1 MSDILQNSIETAVEM
16 QAGNQDAQSYVN
28 DLKADVRAGSP
39 RAISRLQDLVNLI
52 VITYNEATL
61 LQPNMKEF
69 INQFIDKP
77 RDDNGNGRRYIKH
90 FPKVPT
96 NYEIG
101 KFIPTGTS
109 TPQFK
114 VEFIK
119 FKEAN
124 GNLAPM
130 SVQKKYEIVYIQ
142 SELITYFINSQLRT
156 FIEEQILGQIQQS
169 MEIFLY
175 DYVMTKL
182 VDTEQVGAG
191 TDNIP
196 TNHPQRGKV
205 VNGTKTNLFECIVEL
220 ITEVKKMKQ
229 NSNDYNV
236 DQTLTEAID
245 ASKTEDLILLVSP
258 KVKAMFESEII
269 TQLFNSANIQL
280 DKHFGQIH
288 VPNRKFN
295 LTGPT
300 ATVEQTSYIRDD
312 KLIVID
318 RKNYLRILT
327 MLKVPGGDYYPINM
341 ANLQVLHHWL
351 AAGYLPWGKVLTYK
365 SNKLTTSPSA

>member
-16 QAGNQDAQSYVN
+16 KAGNQDAQSYVN
-28 DLKADVRAGSP
+28 DLREQVRAGSP
-39 RAISRLQDLVNLI
+39 RAISNLQDLVNLI
-52 VITYNEATL
+52 VITYNEATI

-90 FPKVPT
+90 FPRVPK
-96 NYEIG
+96 NYSATE
-101 KFIPTGTS
+101 FMPTTTS
-109 TPQFK
+109 TPAFK

-119 FKEAN
+119 FKEAD
-124 GNLAPM
+124 GNLATM

-142 SELITYFINSQLRT
+142 SQLITYFINSQLRT

-182 VDTEQVGAG
+182 VDTVQ
-191 TDNIP
+191 N
-196 TNHPQRGKV
+196 TNQAKRGKLI
-205 VNGTKTNLFECIVEL
+205 NSNKQNLFECMVEL
-220 ITEVKKMKQ
+220 IAEVKKMKQ
-229 NSNDYNV
+229 NSSDYNV
-236 DQTLTEAID
+236 DQQLSEAID

-258 KVKAMFESEII
+258 KVKAMFETEVI

-288 VPNRKFN
+288 VPNRQFN
-295 LTGPT
+295 FGGDTIK
-300 ATVEQTSYIRDD
+300 VNNTSYIGDD
-312 KLIVID
+312 TLIVID

-327 MLKVPGGDYYPINM
+327 MLEIPGGDYYPTNM

-365 SNKLTTSPSA
+365 SSNLTVSPSA

>member
-1 MSDILQNSIETAVEM
+1 MSTTLDNAIETAVEM
-16 QAGNQDAQSYVN
+16 RAGNQDAQSYVN
-28 DLKADVRAGSP
+28 DLREQVRAGSP
-39 RAISRLQDLVNLI
+39 RAISSLQDLVNLI
-52 VITYNEATL
+52 VITYNEATI

-90 FPKVPT
+90 FPKVPQ
-96 NYEIG
+96 NYNINT
-101 KFIPTGTS
+101 FIPTAT
-109 TPQFK
+109 TPPAFQ

-119 FKEAN
+119 FKESN
-124 GNLAPM
+124 GSLAPL

-142 SELITYFINSQLRT
+142 SDLITYFINSQLRT
-156 FIEEQILGQIQQS
+156 FIEEQILGQIQQA
-169 MEIFLY
+169 MEIYLY

-182 VDTEQVGAG
+182 VDTEQVQSGNNQHA
-191 TDNIP
+191 
-196 TNHPQRGKV
+196 QRGKV
-205 VNGTKTNLFECIVEL
+205 ITSQKANLFECMVEL
-220 ITEVKKMKQ
+220 IAEVKKMKQ
-229 NSNDYNV
+229 NSSDYNV
-236 DQTLTEAID
+236 DPQLTAAID

-258 KVKAMFESEII
+258 KIKAMFETEVI

-288 VPNRKFN
+288 VPNRQFN
-295 LTGPT
+295 LTGTT
-300 ATVEQTSYIRDD
+300 AKVETTSYIGDD
-312 KLIVID
+312 RLIVID

-327 MLKVPGGDYYPINM
+327 MLEIPGGDYYPTNM

-365 SNKLTTSPSA
+365 SSNLTVSPSA

>member
-1 MSDILQNSIETAVEM
+1 MSDVLQNSIETAVEM
-16 QAGNQDAQSYVN
+16 KAGNQDAQSYIN
-28 DLKADVRAGSP
+28 DLRADVRSGSP
-39 RAISRLQDLVNLI
+39 RAISNLQDLVNLI

-90 FPKVPT
+90 FPRVPQ
-96 NYEIG
+96 NYDPT
-101 KFIPTGTS
+101 KFIPTGT
-109 TPQFK
+109 TAAAFK

-119 FKEAN
+119 FKN
-124 GNLAPM
+124 DQGQLAPM

-142 SELITYFINSQLRT
+142 SDLITYFINSQLRT
-156 FIEEQILGQIQQS
+156 FIEEQILGQIQQA
-169 MEIFLY
+169 MEIYLY

-196 TNHPQRGKV
+196 TNHPKRGKV
-205 VNGTKTNLFECIVEL
+205 MNGTGQNLFQCIVEL
-220 ITEVKKMKQ
+220 IKEVKKMKQ

-258 KVKAMFESEII
+258 AVKAMFESEII

-300 ATVEQTSYIRDD
+300 AKVQASSYIGDD

-365 SNKLTTSPSA
+365 SSNLTVSPSA

>member
-1 MSDILQNSIETAVEM
+1 MPDTLQNSIETAVEM
-16 QAGNQDAQSYVN
+16 KAGNQDAQSYVN
-28 DLKADVRAGSP
+28 DLREQVRANSP
-39 RAISRLQDLVNLI
+39 RAISQLQDLVNLI

-90 FPKVPT
+90 FPKVPQ
-96 NYEIG
+96 NYDIT
-101 KFIPTGTS
+101 KFIPTGT
-109 TPQFK
+109 TPPQFK

-119 FKEAN
+119 FKESN

-182 VDTEQVGAG
+182 VDTEAVSSG
-191 TDNIP
+191 TNQ
-196 TNHPQRGKV
+196 HAVRGKV
-205 VNGTKTNLFECIVEL
+205 MSGTGRNLFECIVEL
-220 ITEVKKMKQ
+220 IKEVKKMKQ
-229 NSNDYNV
+229 NSSDYNV
-236 DQTLTEAID
+236 DLTLTEAID

-258 KVKAMFESEII
+258 AVKAMFESEII

-288 VPNRKFN
+288 VPNRKFD

-300 ATVEQTSYIRDD
+300 AKVQASSYIGDD
-312 KLIVID
+312 RLIVID

-365 SNKLTTSPSA
+365 SSNLTVSPSA

>member
-1 MSDILQNSIETAVEM
+1 MSDTLQNSIETAVEM
-16 QAGNQDAQSYVN
+16 KAGNQDAQSYVN
-28 DLKADVRAGSP
+28 DLREQVRAGSP
-39 RAISRLQDLVNLI
+39 RAISQLQDLVNLI
-52 VITYNEATL
+52 VITYNEATI

-90 FPKVPT
+90 FPRVPK
-96 NYEIG
+96 NYSATE
-101 KFIPTGTS
+101 FIPTATS
-109 TPQFK
+109 TPAFK

-119 FKEAN
+119 FKEST
-124 GNLAPM
+124 GQLATM

-182 VDTEQVGAG
+182 VDTVQ
-191 TDNIP
+191 N
-196 TNHPQRGKV
+196 TNQAKRGKLI
-205 VNGTKTNLFECIVEL
+205 NSNKPNLFECMVEL

-229 NSNDYNV
+229 NSSDYNV
-236 DQTLTEAID
+236 DQQLKEAID

-258 KVKAMFESEII
+258 KIKAMFETEII
-269 TQLFNSANIQL
+269 TQLFNAANIEL
-280 DKHFGQIH
+280 NKHFGQIH
-288 VPNRKFN
+288 VPNRQFN
-295 LTGPT
+295 FSGD
-300 ATVEQTSYIRDD
+300 TVKVQDTSYIGDD
-312 KLIVID
+312 TLIVID

-327 MLKVPGGDYYPINM
+327 MLEIPGGDYYPTNM

-365 SNKLTTSPSA
+365 SSNLTVSPSA

>member
-1 MSDILQNSIETAVEM
+1 MSNTLDNAIETAVEM
-16 QAGNQDAQSYVN
+16 RAGNQDAQSYVN
-28 DLKADVRAGSP
+28 DLREQVRAGSP
-39 RAISRLQDLVNLI
+39 RAISQLQDLVNLI
-52 VITYNEATL
+52 VITYNEATI

-90 FPKVPT
+90 FPRVPK
-96 NYEIG
+96 NYSATE
-101 KFIPTGTS
+101 FIPTATS
-109 TPQFK
+109 TPAFK

-119 FKEAN
+119 FKESN
-124 GNLAPM
+124 GSLAPL

-182 VDTEQVGAG
+182 VDTVNTGG
-191 TDNIP
+191 T
-196 TNHPQRGKV
+196 TAKRGKLIKS
-205 VNGTKTNLFECIVEL
+205 TKPNLFECMVEL

-229 NSNDYNV
+229 NSSDYNV
-236 DQTLTEAID
+236 DPQLKEAID

-258 KVKAMFESEII
+258 KIKAMFETEII

-288 VPNRKFN
+288 VPNRQFN
-295 LTGPT
+295 FSGD
-300 ATVEQTSYIRDD
+300 TVKVQDTSYIGDD
-312 KLIVID
+312 TLIVID
-318 RKNYLRILT
+318 RTNYLRILT
-327 MLKVPGGDYYPINM
+327 MLEIPGGDYYPTNM

-365 SNKLTTSPSA
+365 SSNLTVSPSA

>member
-1 MSDILQNSIETAVEM
+1 MSNTLDNAIETAVEM
-16 QAGNQDAQSYVN
+16 RAGNQDAQSYVN
-28 DLKADVRAGSP
+28 DLREQVRSGSP
-39 RAISRLQDLVNLI
+39 RAISQLQDLVNLI

-90 FPKVPT
+90 FPRVPQNYDPT
-96 NYEIG
+96 N
-101 KFIPTGTS
+101 FMPTGT
-109 TPQFK
+109 TAAAFK

-119 FKEAN
+119 FKN
-124 GNLAPM
+124 DQGQLAPM

-142 SELITYFINSQLRT
+142 SDLITYFINSQLRT

-182 VDTEQVGAG
+182 VDTEAVGSG
-191 TDNIP
+191 TNQ
-196 TNHPQRGKV
+196 HAQRGKV
-205 VNGTKTNLFECIVEL
+205 ITSQKTNLFECMVEL
-220 ITEVKKMKQ
+220 IAEVKKMKQ
-229 NSNDYNV
+229 NSSDYNV

-258 KVKAMFESEII
+258 KVKAMFETEII
-269 TQLFNSANIQL
+269 TQLFNSANIEL
-280 DKHFGQIH
+280 NKHFGQIH
-288 VPNRKFN
+288 VPNRKFV
-295 LTGPT
+295 LTGAT
-300 ATVEQTSYIRDD
+300 ATVAADSYMPDN

-327 MLKVPGGDYYPINM
+327 MLEIPGGDYYPTNM

-365 SNKLTTSPSA
+365 SSNLTVSPSA

>member
-1 MSDILQNSIETAVEM
+1 MPDTLQNSIETAVEM
-16 QAGNQDAQSYVN
+16 KAGNQDAQSYVN
-28 DLKADVRAGSP
+28 DLREQVRANSP
-39 RAISRLQDLVNLI
+39 RAISQLQDLVNLI

-90 FPKVPT
+90 FPKVPQ
-96 NYEIG
+96 NYDIT
-101 KFIPTGTS
+101 KFIPTGT
-109 TPQFK
+109 TPPQFK

-119 FKEAN
+119 FKESN

-182 VDTEQVGAG
+182 VDTEAVSSG
-191 TDNIP
+191 TNQ
-196 TNHPQRGKV
+196 HAVRGKV
-205 VNGTKTNLFECIVEL
+205 MSGTGRNLFECIVEL
-220 ITEVKKMKQ
+220 IKEVKKMKQ
-229 NSNDYNV
+229 NSSDYNV
-236 DQTLTEAID
+236 DLTLTEAID

-258 KVKAMFESEII
+258 AVKAMFESEII

-288 VPNRKFN
+288 VPNRKFD

-300 ATVEQTSYIRDD
+300 AKVQASSYIGDD
-312 KLIVID
+312 RLIVID

-365 SNKLTTSPSA
+365 SNNLTVSPSA

>member
-1 MSDILQNSIETAVEM
+1 MSDTLDRSIETAVEM
-16 QAGNQDAQSYVN
+16 KAGNQDAQSYVN
-28 DLKADVRAGSP
+28 DLREQVRAGSP
-39 RAISRLQDLVNLI
+39 RAVSQLQDLVNLI
-52 VITYNEATL
+52 VITYNEATI

-90 FPKVPT
+90 FPRVPKDY
-96 NYEIG
+96 NANE
-101 KFIPTGTS
+101 FIPTS
-109 TPQFK
+109 TTANAFK
-114 VEFIK
+114 VHFIK
-119 FKEAN
+119 FKKDN
-124 GNLAPM
+124 GDLDTL

-142 SELITYFINSQLRT
+142 SQLITYFINSQLRT
-156 FIEEQILGQIQQS
+156 FIEEEILGQIQQA
-169 MEIFLY
+169 MEIYLY

-182 VDTEQVGAG
+182 VDTVQNSGNLAK
-191 TDNIP
+191 
-196 TNHPQRGKV
+196 RGKLLS
-205 VNGTKTNLFECIVEL
+205 GTGNNLFECIVEL

-229 NSNDYNV
+229 NSSDYNV
-236 DQTLTEAID
+236 DSTLTEAID

-258 KVKAMFESEII
+258 KIKAMFETEII
-269 TQLFNSANIQL
+269 TQLFNSANIEL
-280 DKHFGQIH
+280 NKHFGQIH

-300 ATVEQTSYIRDD
+300 ATVQAESYIPDD
-312 KLIVID
+312 RLIVID

-327 MLKVPGGDYYPINM
+327 MLEIPGGDYYPTNM

-365 SNKLTTSPSA
+365 SSNLTVSPSA

>member
-1 MSDILQNSIETAVEM
+1 MSNTLDNAIETAVEM
-16 QAGNQDAQSYVN
+16 KAGNQDAQSYVN
-28 DLKADVRAGSP
+28 DLREQVRSGSP
-39 RAISRLQDLVNLI
+39 RAISNLQDLVNLI
-52 VITYNEATL
+52 VITYNEATI

-90 FPKVPT
+90 FPRVPEDY
-96 NYEIG
+96 NPA
-101 KFIPTGTS
+101 KFIPTATS
-109 TPQFK
+109 TPAFK

-119 FKEAN
+119 FKEAT

-142 SELITYFINSQLRT
+142 SDLITYFINSQLRT
-156 FIEEQILGQIQQS
+156 FIEEQILGQIQQA
-169 MEIFLY
+169 MEIYLY
-175 DYVMTKL
+175 DYVMKKL
-182 VDTEQVGAG
+182 VDTEAVSSGAQ
-191 TDNIP
+191 NQQ
-196 TNHPQRGKV
+196 HLQRGKV
-205 VNGTKTNLFECIVEL
+205 ITSQKANLFECMVEL
-220 ITEVKKMKQ
+220 IAEVKKMKQ
-229 NSNDYNV
+229 NSSDYNV

-258 KVKAMFESEII
+258 KIKAMFETEVI

-300 ATVEQTSYIRDD
+300 AKVETTSYIGDD
-312 KLIVID
+312 RLIVID

-327 MLKVPGGDYYPINM
+327 MLEIPGGDYYPTNM
-341 ANLQVLHHWL
+341 ANLQVLHH
-351 AAGYLPWGKVLTYK
+351 
-365 SNKLTTSPSA
+365 

>member
-1 MSDILQNSIETAVEM
+1 MSDTLQNSIETAVEM
-16 QAGNQDAQSYVN
+16 KAGNQDAQSYVN
-28 DLKADVRAGSP
+28 DLREQVRSGSP
-39 RAISRLQDLVNLI
+39 RAISNLQDLVNLI

-90 FPKVPT
+90 FPKVPQ
-96 NYEIG
+96 NYDIT
-101 KFIPTGTS
+101 KFIPTTT
-109 TPQFK
+109 TPPAFK

-182 VDTEQVGAG
+182 VDTERVQSG
-191 TDNIP
+191 TNQ
-196 TNHPQRGKV
+196 HAARGKV
-205 VNGTKTNLFECIVEL
+205 MSGTGRNLFECIVEL
-220 ITEVKKMKQ
+220 IKEVKKMKQ
-229 NSNDYNV
+229 NSSDYNV
-236 DQTLTEAID
+236 DLTLTEAID

-258 KVKAMFESEII
+258 AVKAMFESEII

-288 VPNRKFN
+288 VPNRKFD

-300 ATVEQTSYIRDD
+300 AKVQASSYIGDD

-365 SNKLTTSPSA
+365 SNNLTVSPSA

>member
-61 LQPNMKEF
+61 LKPNMKEF
-69 INQFIDKP
+69 INQFIDEP

-119 FKEAN
+119 FKESD
-124 GNLAPM
+124 GSLAPM

-182 VDTEQVGAG
+182 VNTEPGNSQP
-191 TDNIP
+191 N
-196 TNHPQRGKV
+196 RGKIFT
-205 VNGTKTNLFECIVEL
+205 GTGNNLFECIVEL
-220 ITEVKKMKQ
+220 ITQVKDMLQ
-229 NSNDYNV
+229 NSNTYNV

-245 ASKTEDLILLVSP
+245 ASKNEDLILLVSP
-258 KVKAMFESEII
+258 KVKAMFETEVI
-269 TQLFNSANIQL
+269 TQLFNSANIEL
-280 DKHFGQIH
+280 NKHFGQIH
-288 VPNRKFN
+288 VPNRKFT
-295 LTGPT
+295 LTGN
-300 ATVEQTSYIRDD
+300 TVGVEAASYMPDN

-365 SNKLTTSPSA
+365 SSNLTVSPSA

>member
-1 MSDILQNSIETAVEM
+1 MSDVLQNSIETAVEM
-16 QAGNQDAQSYVN
+16 KAGNQDAQSYIN
-28 DLKADVRAGSP
+28 DLRADVRSGSP
-39 RAISRLQDLVNLI
+39 RAISTLQELVNLI
-52 VITYNEATL
+52 VITYNEATI

-90 FPKVPT
+90 FPRVPK
-96 NYEIG
+96 NYSATE
-101 KFIPTGTS
+101 FIPTATS
-109 TPQFK
+109 TPAFK

-119 FKEAN
+119 FKESN
-124 GNLAPM
+124 GSLATM

-142 SELITYFINSQLRT
+142 SDLITYFINSQLRT

-169 MEIFLY
+169 MEIYLY

-182 VDTEQVGAG
+182 VDTVQ
-191 TDNIP
+191 N
-196 TNHPQRGKV
+196 TNQAKRGKLI
-205 VNGTKTNLFECIVEL
+205 NSNKPNLFECMVEL

-229 NSNDYNV
+229 NSSDYNV
-236 DQTLTEAID
+236 DPQLKEAID

-258 KVKAMFESEII
+258 KIKAMFETEII
-269 TQLFNSANIQL
+269 TQLFNSANIEL
-280 DKHFGQIH
+280 NKHFGQIH
-288 VPNRKFN
+288 VPNRQFN
-295 LTGPT
+295 FSGD
-300 ATVEQTSYIRDD
+300 TVKVQDTSYIGDD
-312 KLIVID
+312 TLIVID

-327 MLKVPGGDYYPINM
+327 MLEIPGGDYYPTNM

-365 SNKLTTSPSA
+365 SSNLTVSPSA

>member
-1 MSDILQNSIETAVEM
+1 MSDVLQNSIETAVEM
-16 QAGNQDAQSYVN
+16 KAGNQDAQSYIN
-28 DLKADVRAGSP
+28 DLRADVRSGSP
-39 RAISRLQDLVNLI
+39 RAISNLQDLVNLI

-90 FPKVPT
+90 FPRVPQ
-96 NYEIG
+96 NYDAT
-101 KFIPTGTS
+101 KFIPTGT
-109 TPQFK
+109 TAAAFK

-119 FKEAN
+119 FKTDT
-124 GNLAPM
+124 GTLAPM

-142 SELITYFINSQLRT
+142 SDLITYFINSQLRT

-182 VDTEQVGAG
+182 VDTERAGAG
-191 TDNIP
+191 NGNTPD
-196 TNHPQRGKV
+196 NHPQRGKV
-205 VNGTKTNLFECIVEL
+205 IDSTKQNLFDCMVEL
-220 ITEVKKMKQ
+220 IAEVKKMKQ
-229 NSNDYNV
+229 NSSDYNV
-236 DQTLTEAID
+236 DQNLREAID

-258 KVKAMFESEII
+258 KVKAMFETEII

-288 VPNRKFN
+288 VPNRKFV
-295 LTGPT
+295 LTGNT
-300 ATVEQTSYIRDD
+300 ATVEANSYIGDD

-341 ANLQVLHHWL
+341 ANLQVLHH
-351 AAGYLPWGKVLTYK
+351 
-365 SNKLTTSPSA
+365 

>member
-1 MSDILQNSIETAVEM
+1 MSDTLQNSIETAVEM
-16 QAGNQDAQSYVN
+16 KAGNQDAQSYVN
-28 DLKADVRAGSP
+28 DLREQVRAGSP
-39 RAISRLQDLVNLI
+39 RAISSLQDLVNLI
-52 VITYNEATL
+52 VITYNEATI

-90 FPKVPT
+90 FPKVPG

-101 KFIPTGTS
+101 KFIPTGT
-109 TPQFK
+109 TPPQFK

-119 FKEAN
+119 FKESN

-156 FIEEQILGQIQQS
+156 FIEEEILGQIQQS

-182 VDTEQVGAG
+182 VDTEAITNQGA
-191 TDNIP
+191 N
-196 TNHPQRGKV
+196 NHAQRGKV
-205 VNGTKTNLFECIVEL
+205 ITSQKANLFECMVEL
-220 ITEVKKMKQ
+220 IAEVKKMKQ

-236 DQTLTEAID
+236 DQQLTEAID

-258 KVKAMFESEII
+258 KVKAMFETEII

-288 VPNRKFN
+288 VPNRKFD
-295 LTGPT
+295 LTGTT
-300 ATVEQTSYIRDD
+300 AKVQASSYIGDD

-327 MLKVPGGDYYPINM
+327 MLKVPGGDYYPTNM

-365 SNKLTTSPSA
+365 SSNLTVSPSA

>member
-1 MSDILQNSIETAVEM
+1 MPDILQNSIETAVEM
-16 QAGNQDAQSYVN
+16 KAGNQDAQSYIN
-28 DLKADVRAGSP
+28 DLRADVRSGSP
-39 RAISRLQDLVNLI
+39 RAISQLQDLVNLI

-61 LQPNMKEF
+61 LKPNMKEF
-69 INQFIDKP
+69 INQFIDEP

-90 FPKVPT
+90 FPKVPG

-182 VDTEQVGAG
+182 VNTEPGNSQP
-191 TDNIP
+191 N
-196 TNHPQRGKV
+196 RGKIFQ
-205 VNGTKTNLFECIVEL
+205 GTGNNLFECIVEL
-220 ITEVKKMKQ
+220 ITQVKDMLQ
-229 NSNDYNV
+229 NSNTYNV

-258 KVKAMFESEII
+258 KVKAMFETEII
-269 TQLFNSANIQL
+269 TQLFNSANIEL
-280 DKHFGQIH
+280 NKHFGQIH
-288 VPNRKFN
+288 VPNRKFT
-295 LTGPT
+295 LTGN
-300 ATVEQTSYIRDD
+300 TVGVEAASYMPDN

-341 ANLQVLHHWL
+341 ANLQVLHH
-351 AAGYLPWGKVLTYK
+351 
-365 SNKLTTSPSA
+365 

>member
-119 FKEAN
+119 FKESD
-124 GNLAPM
+124 GSLAPM

-182 VDTEQVGAG
+182 VDTEAITNQGA
-191 TDNIP
+191 N
-196 TNHPQRGKV
+196 NHAQRGKV
-205 VNGTKTNLFECIVEL
+205 VNGTKNNLFECIVEL

-258 KVKAMFESEII
+258 KVKAMFETEII

-300 ATVEQTSYIRDD
+300 ATVEAGSYMPDN

-365 SNKLTTSPSA
+365 SSNLTVSPSA

>member
-1 MSDILQNSIETAVEM
+1 MSDVLQNSIETAVEM
-16 QAGNQDAQSYVN
+16 KAGNQDAQSYIN
-28 DLKADVRAGSP
+28 DLRADVRSGSP
-39 RAISRLQDLVNLI
+39 RAISALQDLVNLI
-52 VITYNEATL
+52 VITYNEATI

-90 FPKVPT
+90 FPRVPK
-96 NYEIG
+96 NYSATE
-101 KFIPTGTS
+101 FIPTATS
-109 TPQFK
+109 TPAFK

-119 FKEAN
+119 FKESN
-124 GNLAPM
+124 GSLATM

-142 SELITYFINSQLRT
+142 SDLITYFINSQLRT

-169 MEIFLY
+169 MEIYLY

-182 VDTEQVGAG
+182 VDTVQ
-191 TDNIP
+191 N
-196 TNHPQRGKV
+196 TNQAKRGKLI
-205 VNGTKTNLFECIVEL
+205 NSNKPNLFECMVEL

-229 NSNDYNV
+229 NSSDYNV
-236 DQTLTEAID
+236 DPQLKEAID

-258 KVKAMFESEII
+258 KIKAMFETEII
-269 TQLFNSANIQL
+269 TQLFNSANIEL
-280 DKHFGQIH
+280 NKHFGQIH
-288 VPNRKFN
+288 VPNRQFN
-295 LTGPT
+295 FSGD
-300 ATVEQTSYIRDD
+300 TVKVQDTSYIGDD
-312 KLIVID
+312 TLIVID

-327 MLKVPGGDYYPINM
+327 MLEIPGGDYYPTNM

-365 SNKLTTSPSA
+365 SSNLTVSPSA

>member
-16 QAGNQDAQSYVN
+16 KAGNQDAQSYIN
-28 DLKADVRAGSP
+28 DLRADVRSGSP

-52 VITYNEATL
+52 VITYNEATI

-90 FPKVPT
+90 FPRVPK
-96 NYEIG
+96 NYSAAE
-101 KFIPTGTS
+101 FIPTAPS
-109 TPQFK
+109 TPAFK

-119 FKEAN
+119 FKESN
-124 GNLAPM
+124 GSLAPL

-142 SELITYFINSQLRT
+142 SDLITYFINSQLRT

-182 VDTEQVGAG
+182 VDTEAITNQGA
-191 TDNIP
+191 N
-196 TNHPQRGKV
+196 NHAQRGKV
-205 VNGTKTNLFECIVEL
+205 VNGTKNNLFECIVEL
-220 ITEVKKMKQ
+220 IKEVKKMKQ
-229 NSNDYNV
+229 NSSDYNV

-258 KVKAMFESEII
+258 AVKAMFETEII

-295 LTGPT
+295 LTGTT
-300 ATVEQTSYIRDD
+300 ATVETTSYIGDD
-312 KLIVID
+312 RLIVID

-327 MLKVPGGDYYPINM
+327 MLEIPGGDYYPTNM

-351 AAGYLPWGKVLTYK
+351 AAGYLSWGKVLTYK
-365 SNKLTTSPSA
+365 SNNLTVSPSA

>member
-16 QAGNQDAQSYVN
+16 KAGNQDAQSYIN
-28 DLKADVRAGSP
+28 DLRADVRSGSP
-39 RAISRLQDLVNLI
+39 RAISTLQELVNLI

-90 FPKVPT
+90 FPRVPQ
-96 NYEIG
+96 NYDAT
-101 KFIPTGTS
+101 KFIPTGT
-109 TPQFK
+109 TAAAFK

-119 FKEAN
+119 FKTDTGA
-124 GNLAPM
+124 LAPM

-142 SELITYFINSQLRT
+142 SELITYFINHQLRT

-182 VDTEQVGAG
+182 VDTEAVSSGAQ
-191 TDNIP
+191 NQQ
-196 TNHPQRGKV
+196 HAQRGKV
-205 VNGTKTNLFECIVEL
+205 ITGTKNNLFECIVEL

-229 NSNDYNV
+229 NSSDYNV
-236 DQTLTEAID
+236 DQTLREAID

-258 KVKAMFESEII
+258 KVKAMFETEII

-288 VPNRKFN
+288 VPNRKFV
-295 LTGPT
+295 LTGNT
-300 ATVEQTSYIRDD
+300 ATVEADSYIPDN

-341 ANLQVLHHWL
+341 ANLQVLHH
-351 AAGYLPWGKVLTYK
+351 
-365 SNKLTTSPSA
+365 

>member
-16 QAGNQDAQSYVN
+16 KAGNQDAQSYIN
-28 DLKADVRAGSP
+28 DLRADVRSGSP
-39 RAISRLQDLVNLI
+39 RAISSLQDLVNLI
-52 VITYNEATL
+52 VITYNEATI

-90 FPKVPT
+90 FPRVPK
-96 NYEIG
+96 NYSAAE
-101 KFIPTGTS
+101 FIPTAPS
-109 TPQFK
+109 TPAFK

-119 FKEAN
+119 FKESD
-124 GNLAPM
+124 GSLAPL

-182 VDTEQVGAG
+182 VDTVQNNNRAK
-191 TDNIP
+191 
-196 TNHPQRGKV
+196 RGKLI
-205 VNGTKTNLFECIVEL
+205 NSTKQNLFDCMVEL
-220 ITEVKKMKQ
+220 IAEVKKMKQ
-229 NSNDYNV
+229 NSSDYNV

-258 KVKAMFESEII
+258 KVKAMFETEII

-288 VPNRKFN
+288 VPNRKFV
-295 LTGPT
+295 LTGTT
-300 ATVEQTSYIRDD
+300 AKVEQNSYIGDD
-312 KLIVID
+312 TLIVID

-327 MLKVPGGDYYPINM
+327 MLKVPGGDYYPTNM

-351 AAGYLPWGKVLTYK
+351 AAGYLSWGKVLTYK
-365 SNKLTTSPSA
+365 SNNLTVSPSA